1 MTMCT
6 PPTKATSSPVH
17 TTTNTTAAAKLEQD
31 KACKEKHRNSAPW
44 SPEIWQAAPAAYLAG
59 EAEPERRFPV
69 IITGSTGPLPTRQKL
84 QEIAGLPLLPAVQWT
99 TVTSIFDDE
108 DDHGVGMEGGPAG
121 TTTGGEQSTP
131 KIDKKKQ
138 KEECKEPPKEV
149 QYCHV
154 NWEQL
159 QRVKACSDGEKTVVW
174 FQEMKR
180 YAWLARSLRLEGNGE
195 RNAEGEREGEGLVQ
209 GVKP

>member
-6 PPTKATSSPVH
+6 PPTKPTSCPVH
-17 TTTNTTAAAKLEQD
+17 TTTTAAAAKFEQD
-31 KACKEKHRNSAPW
+31 KARKEKHRSSAPW
-44 SPEIWQAAPAAYLAG
+44 PREIWQAAPAAYLAG

-69 IITGSTGPLPTRQKL
+69 IITSSTGPLPTRQKL

-99 TVTSIFDDE
+99 TVTSIFDDDE
-108 DDHGVGMEGGPAG
+108 HDHGVRMEGGPAG
-121 TTTGGEQSTP
+121 TTTCGEQSTP

-180 YAWLARSLRLEGNGE
+180 YAWSARSLRPEGKGE
-195 RNAEGEREGEGLVQ
+195 RNAEGEKR
-209 GVKP
+209 